1 MKTLRYFILAAKG
14 SDEMDFKRYHRIN
27 SKGKMRLSPALE
39 EYQHIETA
47 YGWMPLDSD
56 SPIYITSHMDEPLIA
71 AVMQTEEIV
80 EIPVEE
86 RALILPLKWKE
97 RLGRRA
103 VLIKRRSLLEV
114 WPFVRWM
121 ELPEVLTSEIQ
132 KRGEIV
138 EGPAKPDHSDEVSQL
153 ESEIAAL
160 CAERD
165 KISEEIS
172 KKYDEIMELIDW

>member
-1 MKTLRYFILAAKG
+1 
-14 SDEMDFKRYHRIN
+14 MDFKRYHRIN
-27 SKGKMRLSPALE
+27 SKGKMLLSPVLE

-71 AVMQTEEIV
+71 AVMQTEEIAK
-80 EIPVEE
+80 IPVEE

-103 VLIKRRSLLEV
+103 VLINRGSLLEV
-114 WPFVRWM
+114 WPFARWM
-121 ELPEVLTSEIQ
+121 ELTDVLTSEIQ

-138 EGPAKPDHSDEVSQL
+138 EGPTKPDHSDEVSQM

-160 CAERD
+160 YAERD

-172 KKYDEIMELIDW
+172 KRYDKIMELIDW